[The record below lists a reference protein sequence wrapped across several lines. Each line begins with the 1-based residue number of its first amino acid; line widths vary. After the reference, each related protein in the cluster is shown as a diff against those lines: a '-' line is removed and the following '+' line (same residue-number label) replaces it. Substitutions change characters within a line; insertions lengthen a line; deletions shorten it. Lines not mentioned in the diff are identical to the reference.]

1 MASEGPVNGEEEIRE
16 RHKRR
21 VEEMRREK
29 EKQMMRRRQIK
40 KFAPPVIGAVA
51 VLALSVGGVS
61 LFHNFTGDE
70 KNKADKAN
78 DKAIE
83 GVYIDDTKGKN
94 DTTKSTERDGG
105 ADGSS
110 KEELSANPDATAF
123 AVDKSVSTNSTDSD
137 GGKEDTTGENK
148 QFIPAKQ
155 RVNIFDNERMGI
167 GSGPKE
173 GYVAE
178 SLLEGA
184 GKRKY
189 KANESGDILQI
200 GDTLRSGD
208 EFYSKNAILIDLE
221 SNNIVAWKGAKERI
235 SPASMTKIL
244 TLLVA
249 AEHVEN
255 LDDTFTITLDIT
267 DYSYRNQCSNAGFD
281 KEEEVTV
288 RDLLYGT
295 ILPSGADAAMGLAM
309 YVAGS
314 HEAFV
319 DMMNEKLEELGLS
332 ETAHFTNCVG
342 IYDENH
348 YCTVYDM
355 AMIIEAAA
363 DNALCREV
371 LTAHTYVTSKTEQ
384 HPEGLELSNW
394 FLRRIEDHLEG
405 GEVLYA
411 KTGYVDQSGNCA
423 ASYALSDMGKRYV
436 CVTVGA
442 ESYWRCIFD
451 HAGLYGQFFAS

>member
-1 MASEGPVNGEEEIRE
+1 MASEGPVNGEAEIRE

-40 KFAPPVIGAVA
+40 KFAPPVIGAA
-51 VLALSVGGVS
+51 AALVLFGAGAS

-70 KNKADKAN
+70 KNKANNAN
-78 DKAIE
+78 DKIIE
-83 GVYIDDTKGKN
+83 GAYIDDTK
-94 DTTKSTERDGG
+94 E
-105 ADGSS
+105 
-110 KEELSANPDATAF
+110 
-123 AVDKSVSTNSTDSD
+123 KSVSANSTDDGSD
-137 GGKEDTTGENK
+137 KEDTAGENK
-148 QFIPAKQ
+148 QFVSAK
-155 RVNIFDNERMGI
+155 RKINIFDNERMGT

-173 GYVAE
+173 GYAAE
-178 SLLEGA
+178 RLLESA

-189 KANESGDILQI
+189 KANENGDILQI
-200 GDTLRSGD
+200 GDALRSGD
-208 EFYSKNAILIDLE
+208 EFYSKNAILIDLD

-267 DYSYRNQCSNAGFD
+267 DYSYRNQCSNAGFA

-319 DMMNEKLEELGLS
+319 EMMNEKLEELGLS

-405 GEVLYA
+405 GETLYA

-423 ASYALSDMGKRYV
+423 ASYALSDTGKRYV

-442 ESYWRCIFD
+442 DSYWRCIFD